1 MESEYLL
8 KADQLSHSF
17 DYKLFENIS
26 LAIREGESIAIVG
39 KSGSGKST
47 LLHNLSGF
55 LKPLKGS
62 VIVEGRDLYS
72 LPSVELD
79 RVIRYDIGIIFQM
92 HYLFKGMSAKANI
105 EISAMM
111 TNQSID
117 DDILEHLDIKN
128 VLNQRASTLSGG
140 QQQRVSIARVLAK
153 RPKLIFADE
162 PTGNLDIENANIV
175 MDTLLSYTKRY
186 RASLFLVTHDQEMA
200 KKCDRVYSLKDGNI
214 IEINY
219 QI

>member
-1 MESEYLL
+1 MESDYLL
-8 KADQLSHSF
+8 RAEHLSHSF
-17 DYKLFENIS
+17 DYKLFEDINLTIK
-26 LAIREGESIAIVG
+26 EGESIAIVG

-72 LPSVELD
+72 LPSIELD
-79 RVIRYDIGIIFQM
+79 RVIRYDVGIIFQM
-92 HYLFKGMSAKANI
+92 HYLFKGMSARANI

-162 PTGNLDIENANIV
+162 PTGNLDMENANIV
-175 MDTLLSYTKRY
+175 MDTLLSYSKRY

-200 KKCDRVYSLKDGNI
+200 KKCDRIYSLKDGNI

-219 QI
+219 